1 MQRILELKMHR
12 NIVLLFILLSSR
24 TLLRA
29 QTASSP
35 ERGPDAVTRS
45 FTPGIDVPPYPNLPF
60 SGTDTI
66 VQTRRIEGG
75 GSVVTSLTA
84 RVARDS
90 QGKVYRERRN
100 FAPQGADPEK
110 TLYEFYV
117 LDPTTR
123 TRTDCTIATH
133 HCIVAGY
140 RPQFSV
146 RLMPAGPFDQGK
158 QLLVRDSLGQKS
170 IGDLSTVGTRE
181 TITVSAGTFGN
192 DRPLTLTREF
202 WYSPDLK
209 TNLAVTR
216 SDPRLGT
223 FDIHLNVQSRDEPS
237 PDLFAIPADYT
248 VQDTRPAQ
256 TVN

>member
-1 MQRILELKMHR
+1 MHR
-12 NIVLLFILLSSR
+12 AMGLLLLLVSSA
-24 TLLRA
+24 TLLPA
-29 QTASSP
+29 QTASQP

-45 FTPGIDVPPYPNLPF
+45 FTPGIEVLPYPNLPF

-66 VQTRRIEGG
+66 LQTRLMQNG
-75 GSVVTSLTA
+75 GSVVTTLTA
-84 RVARDS
+84 QVARDS
-90 QGKVYRERRN
+90 QGRVYRERRQ
-100 FAPQGADPEK
+100 FTPQGADPQK
-110 TLYEFYV
+110 TLYAFYV

-123 TRTDCTIATH
+123 TRTECTIATH
-133 HCIVAGY
+133 HCIVTGY

-146 RLMPAGPFDQGK
+146 RLMPAGTFDQGR
-158 QLLVRDSLGQKS
+158 QLLVRDSLGQQS
-170 IGDLSTVGTRE
+170 IGDLTATGTRE

-223 FDIHLNVQSRDEPS
+223 FDIHLNVQSRTDPS
-237 PDLFAIPADYT
+237 PDLFTIPADYT
-248 VQDTRPAQ
+248 IQDTRPAQ
-256 TVN
+256 TIN

>member
-1 MQRILELKMHR
+1 MQPRIG
-12 NIVLLFILLSSR
+12 LLLLLLSSS
-24 TLLRA
+24 TLLHA
-29 QTASSP
+29 QAAP

-45 FTPGIDVPPYPNLPF
+45 FTPGIEVLPYPSLPF

-66 VQTRRIEGG
+66 VQTRLMQDG

-84 RVARDS
+84 QVARDS
-90 QGKVYRERRN
+90 QGRVYRERRS
-100 FAPQGADPEK
+100 FTPQGTDPQK
-110 TLYEFYV
+110 TLREFYI
-117 LDPTTR
+117 LDPTTS

-133 HCIVAGY
+133 HCIVTGY
-140 RPQFSV
+140 RPQFAI
-146 RLMPAGPFDQGK
+146 RLMPAGPFDQGR
-158 QLLVRDSLGQKS
+158 QSLVRDSLGQQS
-170 IGDLSTVGTRE
+170 VGDLTTIGTRE

-223 FDIHLNVQSRDEPS
+223 FDIHLNVQSRTDPS
-237 PDLFAIPADYT
+237 PDLFTIPADYT
-248 VQDTRPAQ
+248 LQDTRQVA
-256 TVN
+256 TSSAH